1 MSYGWP
7 TSTEGQDTPASDK
20 ICTSYVERQDLT
32 VGMNMPRFTTVTNAF
47 GKEVENLKAAV
58 ALHFTH

>member
-1 MSYGWP
+1 
-7 TSTEGQDTPASDK
+7 
-20 ICTSYVERQDLT
+20 
-32 VGMNMPRFTTVTNAF
+32 MNMPRFTTVTNAF